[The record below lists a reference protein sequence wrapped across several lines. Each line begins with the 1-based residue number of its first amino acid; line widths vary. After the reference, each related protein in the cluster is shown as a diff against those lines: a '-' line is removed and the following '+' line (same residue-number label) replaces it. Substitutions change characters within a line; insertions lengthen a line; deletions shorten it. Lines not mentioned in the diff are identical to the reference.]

1 MELSNPRKSE
11 PSGREPRPDMAAA
24 SLTPGKIRSKWDG
37 TTSKGSSG
45 DAEGESGGDDDGRV
59 RYGSNGAER
68 DKWKASGDPKTRSG
82 LGTVKSVGF
91 RRIRM
96 FVTYWGRRGGSSSG
110 VLLLGQLESILRTA
124 VRISY
129 LPRLFMPLQILKYNY
144 YSSI

>member
-37 TTSKGSSG
+37 DYEQGEF
-45 DAEGESGGDDDGRV
+45 DAERESGGDDDGRV
-59 RYGSNGAER
+59 RHGSNGAER

-96 FVTYWGRRGGSSSG
+96 FVTYWGRVDEVDRHLVFCCLGSWSQYCG
-110 VLLLGQLESILRTA
+110 LPFA
-124 VRISY
+124 Y
-129 LPRLFMPLQILKYNY
+129 LIFRDCSCHCKF
-144 YSSI
+144 